1 MNLNVS
7 NWQYFKLGKLFQIKK
22 GKRLTAE
29 DQTDGTTPYIG
40 AIDSNNGVSNYIGQD
55 AIHDGNTISLSYNGS
70 VGEAF
75 YQPIPFWATDDVNVL
90 YFKKQNGIA
99 FNQYIALFVCTV
111 LRCEQYRFCY
121 GRKWTL
127 ESMKTTDI
135 KLPILKNRDET
146 PVIDSK
152 RQYSAEGF
160 IPDWRW
166 MENYIK
172 SLHHKPVSTKVVPDI
187 KNEISTNN
195 WQYFKLEDIFVI
207 KKGKRLTA
215 EDQTDGETPYI
226 GAIDNNNGVSNY
238 IGQDA
243 IHEGNTISL
252 SYNGSV
258 GEAFYQPKP
267 FWATD
272 DVNVLYFKKTNG
284 ITFNKYIALFICTVL
299 RCEQYRF
306 CYGRKW
312 TLESMKAT
320 NIKLPVSSN
329 GKPDWGYMEQYMKSL
344 PFSDRI

>member
-1 MNLNVS
+1 M
-7 NWQYFKLGKLFQIKK
+7 
-22 GKRLTAE
+22 
-29 DQTDGTTPYIG
+29 
-40 AIDSNNGVSNYIGQD
+40 
-55 AIHDGNTISLSYNGS
+55 
-70 VGEAF
+70 
-75 YQPIPFWATDDVNVL
+75 
-90 YFKKQNGIA
+90 
-99 FNQYIALFVCTV
+99 CTV

-127 ESMKTTDI
+127 ESMKATDI
-135 KLPILKNRDET
+135 KLPILMNSDET

-172 SLHHKPVSTKVVPDI
+172 SLHHKPISTKISTDI
-187 KNEISTNN
+187 KNEISTHN

-272 DVNVLYFKKTNG
+272 DVNVH
-284 ITFNKYIALFICTVL
+284 L
-299 RCEQYRF
+299 R
-306 CYGRKW
+306 
-312 TLESMKAT
+312 
-320 NIKLPVSSN
+320 P
-329 GKPDWGYMEQYMKSL
+329 
-344 PFSDRI
+344 

>member
-1 MNLNVS
+1 MNLDVS
-7 NWQYFKLGKLFQIKK
+7 TWKDFSINKLFSVEA
-22 GKRLTAE
+22 GKYYYSDE
-29 DQTDGTTPYIG
+29 YTDGDTPYCS
-40 AIDSNNGVSNYIGQD
+40 ASAENNGISKKIDLPPDFN
-55 AIHDGNTISLSYNGS
+55 GNQIITGK
-70 VGEAF
+70 VGCTSFYEA
-75 YQPIPFWATDDVNVL
+75 QPFCATSDVNVL
-90 YFKKQNGIA
+90 TPRFEMSQA
-99 FNQYIALFVCTV
+99 VALFLVTIINKN
-111 LRCEQYRFCY
+111 ENYRWNY
-121 GRKWTL
+121 GRQCRVSNTK
-127 ESMKTTDI
+127 KINI
-135 KLPILKNRDET
+135 KLPVQYDLDGN
-146 PVIDSK
+146 PVIDKNKLFSD
-152 RQYSAEGF
+152 EGF
-160 IPDWRW
+160 IPDWQW

-172 SLHHKPVSTKVVPDI
+172 SLHHKPISTKISTAI
-187 KNEISTNN
+187 KNEISTHN
-195 WQYFKLEDIFVI
+195 WQYFKLKDIFVI

-312 TLESMKAT
+312 TLESMKAS

-329 GKPDWGYMEQYMKSL
+329 GKPDWCYMEEYIKSL